1 MAHFARL
8 DENNVVVEVLVVD
21 NSAIQNLDFP
31 ESEPVGAAYLNS
43 FLPAAT
49 WKQTSYNNNFRF
61 RYAGLGY
68 TFHLECGA
76 HGGFATPPEYDYFVF
91 DVATCSWIPPV
102 PKPDNVNSYYWDD
115 ATRLWIKQPSLD
127 VIG

>member
-8 DENNVVVEVLVVD
+8 DENNVVVEVLVVSND
-21 NSAIQNLDFP
+21 DINNLPFP

-49 WKQTSYNNNFRF
+49 WKQTSYNSNFRF

-68 TFHLECGA
+68 TFHPECGT
-76 HGGFATPPEYDYFVF
+76 HGGFAMPPEYDYFVF
-91 DVATCSWIPPV
+91 DVSTCFWIPPV

-115 ATRLWIKQPSLD
+115 VTRSWIKRPSLD

>member
-8 DENNVVVEVLVVD
+8 DENNVVVEVLVVSND
-21 NSAIQNLDFP
+21 DINNLPFP

-61 RYAGLGY
+61 FYAGLGY
-68 TFHLECGA
+68 TFHPECGV
-76 HGGFATPPEYDYFVF
+76 HGGFSMPPEYDYFVF
-91 DVATCSWIPPV
+91 DIPTCSWIPPV
-102 PKPDNVNSYYWDD
+102 PKPDNVSSYYWDD
-115 ATRLWIKQPSLD
+115 VTRSWIKQPSLD

>member
-61 RYAGLGY
+61 RYACIGH
-68 TFHLECGA
+68 TFYPECGA
-76 HGGFATPPEYDYFVF
+76 HGGFAAPPDYNYFVF
-91 DVATCSWIPPV
+91 DAATCAWIPPI
-102 PKPDNVNSYYWDD
+102 PYPTDGNSYYWAD
-115 ATRLWIKQPSLD
+115 TSRLWIKVPSLD